1 VKKLIFDVLSGLL
14 FMVVVLATKNI
25 YWAFAISLTTAVGQ
39 LVWNT
44 ARRQEISAIQWA
56 SVVLI
61 VIAGAT
67 SLFTGNT
74 RYIMLK
80 PALVEL
86 GVGIVML
93 RRNWVKRYLSE
104 KTIEHLPDAAIAGA
118 GYTYSFVMLSL
129 GGVNTYLA
137 LNATQE
143 TWAVF
148 NGLAPPIVFA
158 LVGAALFL
166 FCRRL
171 VRRAM
176 RLHATSRS
184 STSNPVGDRPR
195 IE

>member
-1 VKKLIFDVLSGLL
+1 VKKLIFDALSGLL
-14 FMVVVLATKNI
+14 FMAVLLATKNI
-25 YWAFAISLTTAVGQ
+25 YWALAISLITAVAQ

-44 ARRQEISAIQWA
+44 AHRQEISAIQWA
-56 SVVLI
+56 GVVLI

-67 SLFTGNT
+67 SLLTGST

-86 GVGIVML
+86 CVGIVML
-93 RRNWVKRYLSE
+93 RRNWIRRYLSE
-104 KTIEHLPDAAIAGA
+104 KTIEYLPDAAIAGA

-129 GGVNTYLA
+129 AGVNGYLA
-137 LNATQE
+137 LNATQQ

-158 LVGAALFL
+158 LTGAALFW

-171 VRRAM
+171 VRRSM
-176 RLHATSRS
+176 RLRAASG
-184 STSNPVGDRPR
+184 STSNGY
-195 IE
+195 

>member
-1 VKKLIFDVLSGLL
+1 VKKLIFDALSGLV
-14 FMVVVLATKNI
+14 FMAVVLATKNI
-25 YWAFAISLTTAVGQ
+25 YWALAISLTTAVAQ

-44 ARRQEISAIQWA
+44 AHREEISTIQWA
-56 SVVLI
+56 SVALI

-67 SLFTGNT
+67 SLLTGNT

-86 GVGIVML
+86 CIGIVML
-93 RRNWVKRYLSE
+93 RRNWIKRYLSG

-118 GYTYSFVMLSL
+118 GYTYSFLMLSL
-129 GGVNTYLA
+129 AGVNGYLA

-158 LVGAALFL
+158 LAGAALSW

-171 VRRAM
+171 VRRSM
-176 RLHATSRS
+176 RLRGNA
-184 STSNPVGDRPR
+184 
-195 IE
+195 

>member
-1 VKKLIFDVLSGLL
+1 VKKLIFDLLSGLL
-14 FMVVVLATKNI
+14 FMAVVLVTKNI
-25 YWAFAISLTTAVGQ
+25 YWALAVSLTTAVAQ
-39 LVWNT
+39 LAWNI
-44 ARRQEISAIQWA
+44 AHRQEISAIQWA

-67 SLFTGNT
+67 SLLTRNT

-86 GVGIVML
+86 CVGIVML
-93 RRNWVKRYLSE
+93 RRHWIKRYLSE
-104 KTIEHLPDAAIAGA
+104 KTIEHLPDAAIVGA

-129 GGVNTYLA
+129 AGVNGYLA

-158 LVGAALFL
+158 LVGATLFW

-171 VRRAM
+171 VRRSM
-176 RLHATSRS
+176 RLRAASRS
-184 STSNPVGDRPR
+184 T
-195 IE
+195 

>member
-1 VKKLIFDVLSGLL
+1 VKKLVFDVLSGLL
-14 FMVVVLATKNI
+14 FMGVVLITKNI
-25 YWAFAISLTTAVGQ
+25 YWALAISLTTAIAQ
-39 LVWNT
+39 LVWN
-44 ARRQEISAIQWA
+44 AVHRQDISAIQWA

-67 SLFTGNT
+67 SLLTGNT

-86 GVGIVML
+86 CIGIIML
-93 RRNWVKRYLSE
+93 RRNWIKRYLSE
-104 KTIEHLPDAAIAGA
+104 KTIEHLPDAAIVGA
-118 GYTYSFVMLSL
+118 GYTYSFLMLSL
-129 GGVNTYLA
+129 AGVNSYLA

-158 LVGAALFL
+158 LAGAALFW

-171 VRRAM
+171 VRRSM
-176 RLHATSRS
+176 RLRAASRS
-184 STSNPVGDRPR
+184 TTNPVTDH
-195 IE
+195 

>member
-1 VKKLIFDVLSGLL
+1 VKKLIFDTLSGLI

-25 YWAFAISLTTAVGQ
+25 YWALAISLTIAVAQ
-39 LVWNT
+39 LVSNT
-44 ARRQEISAIQWA
+44 AHRQEISTIQWA

-67 SLFTGNT
+67 SLLTGST

-80 PALVEL
+80 PAFVEL
-86 GVGIVML
+86 CVGIIML
-93 RRNWVKRYLSE
+93 RRNWIKRYLSE
-104 KTIEHLPDAAIAGA
+104 STIEHLPDAAIAGA

-129 GGVNTYLA
+129 AGVNGYLA

-158 LVGAALFL
+158 LPGAALFW

-171 VRRAM
+171 VRRSM
-176 RLHATSRS
+176 RLRAASP
-184 STSNPVGDRPR
+184 STPNPVADRSG
-195 IE
+195 